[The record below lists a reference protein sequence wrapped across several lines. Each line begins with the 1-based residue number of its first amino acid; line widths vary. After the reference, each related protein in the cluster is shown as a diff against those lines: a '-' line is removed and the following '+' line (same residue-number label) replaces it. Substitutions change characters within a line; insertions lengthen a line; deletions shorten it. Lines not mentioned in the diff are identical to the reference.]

1 MTQHFDVAVLG
12 AGPAGAEAAC
22 VASDI
27 GLSTVI
33 IDEATAAGGQ
43 VYRAPAARSSRP
55 DPHHAE
61 GDALRRR
68 LDASQATRRFG
79 DRVWDIA
86 RTASGEQAG
95 YELSMI
101 GANGLETVRAR
112 SLIVATGATERFYPR
127 PGWTLPGVVGLAA
140 ATILVKSS
148 RVLPGSNVVV
158 AGAGP
163 LLSLVAHLILEAGG
177 RIAAIVDVSP
187 LKEWTA
193 LVPRMA
199 ARPDLLFRGLAWQ
212 LEVARKK
219 IPVYRGF
226 DVTRVLGETGVE
238 GLEIAR
244 TGSADKTGS
253 PVRTVISADAV
264 CLGYGLTPATEVYRL
279 LGASHVF
286 DPARGGWI
294 PELDTAQRT
303 SVPNLYGAGDGA
315 GLLGAAAAPLTG
327 SLAALSAA
335 NDLGKISASTYSSKA
350 RQLRA
355 QLAKASRFGEA
366 MAHVARPRP
375 FLVKGIPDATIVCR
389 CEDITAG
396 EVRAAVEAGAK
407 NINALKFATRCGMGP
422 CGGRMCGEAA
432 ASLMECDGI
441 ERTCIG
447 QFTARPPLRPISL
460 GTVTGDF
467 QYSDIPLPEPA
478 PA

>member
-1 MTQHFDVAVLG
+1 MTQEFDVAVLG

-22 VASDI
+22 VASDL
-27 GLSTVI
+27 GLRTVI
-33 IDEATAAGGQ
+33 IDEAAAAGGQ
-43 VYRAPAARSSRP
+43 VYRAPAARGNKP
-55 DPHHAE
+55 DPHHSQ
-61 GDALRRR
+61 GDTLRRR
-68 LDASQATRRFG
+68 LEASHATRRLG
-79 DRVWDIA
+79 ERVWDIS
-86 RTASGEQAG
+86 RTSTGDSQS

-101 GANGLETVRAR
+101 GARGLESVQAR

-140 ATILVKSS
+140 ATILLKSS
-148 RVLPGSNVVV
+148 RIFPGSNVVV

-163 LLSLVAHLILEAGG
+163 LLSLVAHLIIEAGG
-177 RIAAIVDVSP
+177 RVAAIVDVSP
-187 LKEWTA
+187 FKEWTD

-199 ARPDLLFRGLAWQ
+199 ARPDLLFRGLVWQ

-238 GLEIAR
+238 GVEIAR
-244 TGSADKTGS
+244 IETSERSGSQEHA
-253 PVRTVISADAV
+253 VIKADAL

-279 LGASHVF
+279 LGANHIF

-327 SLAALSAA
+327 SLAALTAA
-335 NDLGKISASTYSSKA
+335 TDLGKLPSPTYVAKA
-350 RQLRA
+350 DRLHS
-355 QLAKASRFGEA
+355 QLAKASRFGAA
-366 MAHVARPRP
+366 MAYVARPRP
-375 FLVKGIPDATIVCR
+375 SLVKSIPDATIVCR

-396 EVRAAVEAGAK
+396 ELRGAIEAGAK
-407 NINALKFATRCGMGP
+407 TINALKFATRCGMGP
-422 CGGRMCGEAA
+422 CGGRMCAEAA
-432 ASLMECDGI
+432 SALMECKGI
-441 ERTCIG
+441 DRVRIG

-460 GTVTGDF
+460 GAVTGDF
-467 QYSDIPLPEPA
+467 EYSDIPLPEPA